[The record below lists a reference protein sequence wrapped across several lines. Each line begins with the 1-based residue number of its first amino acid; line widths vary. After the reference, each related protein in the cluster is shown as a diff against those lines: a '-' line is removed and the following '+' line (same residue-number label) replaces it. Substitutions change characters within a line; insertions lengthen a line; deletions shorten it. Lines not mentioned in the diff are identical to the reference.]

1 MKRMVAVLILSAAIV
16 LLFGHGSTYAAPST
30 IKIGFIDTYS
40 GAGAT
45 FTYDI
50 LDGFKMVIN
59 KVNAKGGVLG
69 RKIEWVTRDDKFKT
83 DIASGF
89 ARELITKEKV
99 DLLMG
104 MWSSSAALAVSEI
117 AKREKVP
124 LLVTFAKSEKISGEK
139 GHRYVF
145 SVTDNTAMAGRAAAQ
160 MLSKKPYVKYWIAG
174 EDYDY
179 SHSLADT
186 IWNGLKARKPDVQL
200 LGQTYWKVGDADI
213 APYITQMLAA
223 KPDALIITTG
233 GAGMVNFMKA
243 AKTMGVAQRV
253 PIYMHT
259 AIEVSVLQALGAEAP
274 EGILGTAAYMFYY
287 PETPE
292 NKAFVDEFRKTYNRY
307 PKVGAIYGTIA
318 ANLIVKA
325 YQKAGSVDKEKFIT
339 ALEGLTV
346 DSPVGKVEMRA
357 CDHQVVMPLFGG
369 VTKKDPRYDFLTA
382 TDMVSIPG
390 KDYMPT
396 CEEVLKTRK

>member
-1 MKRMVAVLILSAAIV
+1 
-16 LLFGHGSTYAAPST
+16 
-30 IKIGFIDTYS
+30 
-40 GAGAT
+40 
-45 FTYDI
+45 
-50 LDGFKMVIN
+50 
-59 KVNAKGGVLG
+59 
-69 RKIEWVTRDDKFKT
+69 
-83 DIASGF
+83 
-89 ARELITKEKV
+89 
-99 DLLMG
+99 
-104 MWSSSAALAVSEI
+104 
-117 AKREKVP
+117 
-124 LLVTFAKSEKISGEK
+124 
-139 GHRYVF
+139 
-145 SVTDNTAMAGRAAAQ
+145 
-160 MLSKKPYVKYWIAG
+160 
-174 EDYDY
+174 
-179 SHSLADT
+179 
-186 IWNGLKARKPDVQL
+186 
-200 LGQTYWKVGDADI
+200 
-213 APYITQMLAA
+213 
-223 KPDALIITTG
+223 
-233 GAGMVNFMKA
+233 
-243 AKTMGVAQRV
+243 
-253 PIYMHT
+253 MHT